1 MKTYRL
7 FALLAAMLITLC
19 ATLAFVDDTD
29 GAPHE
34 QIRVAANT
42 DVPDSQ

>member
-7 FALLAAMLITLC
+7 FALLAAMLITLS
-19 ATLAFVDDTD
+19 ATLVFVGDTD

-34 QIRVAANT
+34 QIRVAATT
-42 DVPDSQ
+42 DVQDSQ

>member
-7 FALLAAMLITLC
+7 FALLAAMLITLS
-19 ATLAFVDDTD
+19 ATLAFIGDTA

-34 QIRVAANT
+34 QIRVAATT
-42 DVPDSQ
+42 DVPQ